1 MNLADMLGYAD
12 IAQLTRI
19 AAAYGCDCNG
29 HSKHELIQS
38 ILTAAGRKELVDAQI
53 DAMPIEDLR
62 FLNSLLFDARE
73 AFSLEELLAR
83 VRLSRFDRTDSVEA
97 KAAEPKQAA
106 AAKAGRSP
114 AQGKPKRG
122 KEGAKGTKKEAAQA
136 ASPEAG
142 LRETIAR
149 FKQSGW
155 LFNGYSGTNRYLF
168 HVPNDL
174 KERFREALGRRFEA
188 RLRYGEEP
196 AAYRDEQTLMAE
208 DALLLLGHID
218 KHDIPL
224 TADGAM
230 YKRNATQLLELLSVR
245 EELPPKGP
253 WRFGYGR
260 RFKDFPDRLAL
271 LYDYCHYRRWISEAD
286 MRLTLT
292 ASGKEKLEGRIRDE
306 PEELYRFW
314 LRLYK
319 GAVPNILSL
328 VNWIDRLAARWVS
341 ADSLQAVLLPYVRPF
356 YYDDAASVL
365 NKRVLGMMVHLGLL
379 RLGRDDALEVVYK
392 MTNAGRAA
400 VKGNRIDDREGITLH

>member
-19 AAAYGCDCNG
+19 AVAYGCDCNG

-38 ILTAAGRKELVDAQI
+38 ILTAVGRRELFDAQI
-53 DAMPIEDLR
+53 DGMPIEDLR

-83 VRLSRFDRTDSVEA
+83 VRLSRFDRTDSVAAKAPEA
-97 KAAEPKQAA
+97 KQAV
-106 AAKAGRSP
+106 AAKAGRAP
-114 AQGKPKRG
+114 VPGKRQRAKP
-122 KEGAKGTKKEAAQA
+122 GAKGVKNESAPAV
-136 ASPEAG
+136 SPEAS

-174 KERFREALGRRFEA
+174 KDRFRDALGRRFEA
-188 RLRYGEEP
+188 RLHYGEEP

-208 DALLLLGHID
+208 DVLLFLGHID

-230 YKRNATQLLELLSVR
+230 YKRNAAQLLELLSVR
-245 EELPPKGP
+245 EELPQKGP

-271 LYDYCHYRRWISEAD
+271 IYDYSHYRRWISEAD
-286 MRLTLT
+286 LRLTLT
-292 ASGKEKLEGRIRDE
+292 AAGKEKLEGRIREE
-306 PEELYRFW
+306 PEVLYRFW

-319 GAVPNILSL
+319 GAVPNVLSL

-356 YYDDAASVL
+356 YYDDAAAVL
-365 NKRVLGMMVHLGLL
+365 DKRVLGMMVHLGLL
-379 RLGRDDALEVVYK
+379 RQGRDDALGNVYK

-400 VKGNRIDDREGITLH
+400 VKGSRIEEREGLTLD